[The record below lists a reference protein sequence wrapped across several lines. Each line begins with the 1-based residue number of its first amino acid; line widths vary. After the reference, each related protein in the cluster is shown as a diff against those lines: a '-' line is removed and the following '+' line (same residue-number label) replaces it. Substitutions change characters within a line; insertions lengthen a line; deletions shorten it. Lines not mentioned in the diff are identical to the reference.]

1 MYLCVVRVDHWKDDF
16 AESLHDMCARI
27 DIGAEVCSF
36 DSGEGDERLWN
47 LYKSAQKVIKDPK
60 EQGCDEEL
68 DE

>member
-1 MYLCVVRVDHWKDDF
+1 
-16 AESLHDMCARI
+16 MCARI
-27 DIGAEVCSF
+27 DEICSF
-36 DSGEGDERLWN
+36 DSGEGAERLRN

>member
-27 DIGAEVCSF
+27 DEICSF
-36 DSGEGDERLWN
+36 DSGEGAERLRN